1 MGPTPRLAQ
10 IFFLLLLLVL
20 AGLSGCVRYVERTTC
35 PSACTGEVSCGI
47 REVDRYSTRWPVVT
61 AIVGAVA
68 LGAGGAMLHAGRA
81 EHEELLREIDATV
94 SMQGAR
100 PFTWDESREDR
111 SLFLQNA
118 GSGLIGVGVV
128 ALVAATVLYLYQ
140 KKPLPMVIHRVD
152 PRNEE

>member
-1 MGPTPRLAQ
+1 VTV
-10 IFFLLLLLVL
+10 LLLVL

-81 EHEELLREIDATV
+81 EHEALERDIEETMMV
-94 SMQGAR
+94 QGTR
-100 PFTWDESREDR
+100 PFQWDPEREER

-140 KKPLPMVIHRVD
+140 KKPLPVVIHRVD

>member
-1 MGPTPRLAQ
+1 M
-10 IFFLLLLLVL
+10 LLLVFV
-20 AGLSGCVRYVERTTC
+20 GFSGCVRYVERTTC
-35 PSACTGEVSCGI
+35 PAACTGEVSCGI

-68 LGAGGAMLHAGRA
+68 LGAGGTMLYVGRA
-81 EHEELLREIDATV
+81 EHEALERDIEETV
-94 SMQGAR
+94 IAQGAR
-100 PFTWDESREDR
+100 PFLWDTEREER

-140 KKPLPMVIHRVD
+140 KKPLPVVVRRVD
-152 PRNEE
+152 GDED